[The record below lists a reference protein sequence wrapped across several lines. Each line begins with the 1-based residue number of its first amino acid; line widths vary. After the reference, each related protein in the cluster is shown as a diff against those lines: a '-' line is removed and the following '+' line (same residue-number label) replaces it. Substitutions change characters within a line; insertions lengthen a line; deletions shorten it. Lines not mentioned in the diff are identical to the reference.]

1 VARVVRFHELAAR
14 VLATPPRL
22 GPTRLVAIDGPG
34 GAGKS
39 VFAERLA
46 RALGN
51 APVIHTDD
59 FAGWDEQFDWWPR
72 LESDVLG
79 PLAAGREATFAPN
92 DWGGGRRPAITVPPG
107 GTVLLEGVSSSRRAV
122 TDRLSLAV
130 WIEAPP
136 ETRLARGLAR
146 DGDDARDAWA
156 TWMAE
161 EDRHYAAD
169 RARDRADVV
178 VDGAPTIAHDPE
190 SAFVALD

>member
-1 VARVVRFHELAAR
+1 MARVVRFDELAAR

-46 RALGN
+46 RALGD

-59 FAGWDEQFDWWPR
+59 FAGWDQPFDWWPR

-79 PLAAGREATFAPN
+79 PLAAGRAATFAPN
-92 DWGGGRRPAITVPPG
+92 DWGGGHRPAITVPPG
-107 GTVLLEGVSSSRRAV
+107 RTVLLEGVSSSRRAV
-122 TDRLSLAV
+122 TARLSLTV

-156 TWMAE
+156 SWMAE

-169 RARDRADVV
+169 AARDRADIV
-178 VDGAPTIAHDPE
+178 VDGAPTIAHDPD
-190 SAFVALD
+190 AGFVEG